1 MVQVLRGCGM
11 SQEKGCSGLKL
22 EPYQVV
28 IKPLV
33 TEKSAHLAERDN
45 VYAFKVH
52 SQANKCDIRAAVESL
67 WNVKVTK
74 VRTQNRKGKPRRT
87 KTGYTH
93 TRNWKKA
100 IVELH
105 EDDKISFF

>member
-1 MVQVLRGCGM
+1 MAIKT
-11 SQEKGCSGLKL
+11 ETGLEL

-28 IKPLV
+28 FKPLV
-33 TEKSAHLAERDN
+33 TEKNTHLAERDN

-52 SQANKCDIRAAVESL
+52 PQATKTNIREAVQAL
-67 WNVKVTK
+67 WDVRVTK

-87 KTGYTH
+87 RTGYTQ
-93 TRNWKKA
+93 TQNWKKA

-105 EDDKISFF
+105 EEDRINFF